1 MQIGQGGT
9 FWDRCQESVKSD
21 QLIDMLIRHKSARDC
36 TVIAAAYTDIRLT
49 KLEFTLG
56 RVEWGRT
63 DPMAPDPHFWDKDQ
77 CISPPPTYRVEIWNY
92 QISLLRGFQPILNQ

>member
-1 MQIGQGGT
+1 
-9 FWDRCQESVKSD
+9 
-21 QLIDMLIRHKSARDC
+21 MLIRHKAQGT

-63 DPMAPDPHFWDKDQ
+63 DLTTDMTDPDPHFWDKDQ
-77 CISPPPTYRVEIWNY
+77 CISPPGIPCRNLKLSDFVA
-92 QISLLRGFQPILNQ
+92 